1 MDRYRDPKPN
11 IRWNQGGKHQRRR
24 VGRVVGV
31 REAEDTIQTWATEST
46 KQYSEGPTETEV
58 THMDP
63 VCFLTRSF
71 AYMYICIRMQH
82 SILL

>member
-1 MDRYRDPKPN
+1 M
-11 IRWNQGGKHQRRR
+11 
-24 VGRVVGV
+24 GRVVGV

-71 AYMYICIRMQH
+71 AYMYSCAAQH
-82 SILL
+82 SSLIPNNGSMVSLILLIVL

>member
-1 MDRYRDPKPN
+1 M
-11 IRWNQGGKHQRRR
+11 
-24 VGRVVGV
+24 GRVVGF

-46 KQYSEGPTETEV
+46 KQYSEEPTETEV

-71 AYMYICIRMQH
+71 AYMYSCVTQH
-82 SILL
+82 SSVTPKNGSMVSLTLLIVL